1 MELYFQT
8 NVSQTFFKQV
18 LIRIILLEQVTNGEI
33 FEVDMSL
40 RTEKEKQRSA
50 LIKLR
55 EISSID
61 PG

>member
-1 MELYFQT
+1 M
-8 NVSQTFFKQV
+8 
-18 LIRIILLEQVTNGEI
+18 LEQVTNGEI